1 MKLKNKLFDLNY
13 IRLSKNKN
21 YLMEPETKSSGGFK
35 SIVHA
40 MGVVFGDIGTSPI
53 YTLSIVFTLT
63 LPTKENIFGILSLI
77 FWTLITLVTIQYAWL
92 AMSLSIRGE
101 GGIIVLKE
109 ILTSL
114 LKKGRI
120 VGFVSFLGYI
130 GVSLLIGDG
139 VITPAISILS
149 AVEGLKLIPQLGEIS
164 LTTIIVITSIITILL
179 FAIQHRGTDKVA
191 ASFGPIMLM
200 WFLSLFF
207 SGFFYLIHIPDIF
220 LALSPHYAIDFFIHN
235 GLPGFFV
242 LSEVILCA
250 TGGEAL
256 YADMGHLGG
265 KPIRQAW
272 SIVFFALIINYFG
285 QGAYILEHN
294 DTEQV
299 LFKLVSSF
307 SEVLYIPFL
316 ILTLL
321 ATIIASQ
328 AMISAVMSL
337 VFQGINTGIFPLM
350 KIKFTS
356 QKLRSQIYI
365 PAVNKFLLFAVL
377 LMILVFKESHN
388 LAAAYGLAVTATMF
402 ISSIFIV
409 TIFYIKKN
417 YSKSAIGFI
426 VLIITG
432 LYLIAVTHKIPYGGY
447 WSIIIAM
454 FVFGVMLL
462 WISGMTKL
470 RRFLRATS
478 LDIFIESFKQIYE
491 TGNYIKGEAI
501 FFTKNV
507 NSVSPYIL
515 HCMFRTGIIYEKN
528 ILVSVETSDK
538 PYGVNLESYQ
548 EVTDGLFTARIT
560 YGYMES
566 PDLPKL
572 FKQWG
577 FSEKAIFYGAEE
589 IKTSK
594 PFLKIFAI
602 LKRLAPNWISF
613 FDFPYNKL
621 HGVVTRIE
629 I

>member
-1 MKLKNKLFDLNY
+1 METESNKSGKFKN
-13 IRLSKNKN
+13 I
-21 YLMEPETKSSGGFK
+21 
-35 SIVHA
+35 IHA

-53 YTLSIVFTLT
+53 YTLSIIFTLT

-77 FWTLITLVTIQYAWL
+77 FWTLIMLVTIQYAWL

-114 LKKGRI
+114 LKKGRR
-120 VGFVSFLGYI
+120 VGFITFLGYI

-149 AVEGLKLIPQLGEIS
+149 AVEGLKLIPEFSNIS
-164 LTTIIVITSIITILL
+164 LTTIILITSIITILL

-191 ASFGPIMLM
+191 ASFGPIMFL
-200 WFLSLFF
+200 WFVSLFF

-220 LALSPHYAIDFFIHN
+220 LALSPYYAIEFFMHN
-235 GLPGFFV
+235 GLAGFFV

-256 YADMGHLGG
+256 YADMGHLGA

-337 VFQGINTGIFPLM
+337 VFQGINIGIFPLM
-350 KIKFTS
+350 RIKFTS

-365 PAVNKFLLFAVL
+365 PAVNKFLLLAVL

-402 ISSIFIV
+402 ISSVLIV

-417 YSKSAIGFI
+417 YLKSFIGFI

-432 LYLIAVTHKIPYGGY
+432 FYLVAVTHKIPYGGY
-447 WSIIIAM
+447 WSIIIAS
-454 FVFGVMLL
+454 FVFGVMIL

-478 LDIFIESFKQIYE
+478 LDIFVESFKQIYE

-507 NSVSPYIL
+507 TSVSPYIL

-538 PYGVNLESYQ
+538 PYGVNLDSY
-548 EVTDGLFTARIT
+548 EKVTEGLYTARIT

>member
-1 MKLKNKLFDLNY
+1 MEIESNKSGNFKN
-13 IRLSKNKN
+13 I
-21 YLMEPETKSSGGFK
+21 
-35 SIVHA
+35 IHA

-63 LPTKENIFGILSLI
+63 IPTKENIFGILSLI
-77 FWTLITLVTIQYAWL
+77 FWTLIMLVTVQYAWL

-114 LKKGRI
+114 LKKGRR
-120 VGFVSFLGYI
+120 VGFITFLGYI

-149 AVEGLKLIPQLGEIS
+149 AVEGLKLIPQLSKIS
-164 LTTIIVITSIITILL
+164 LTSIILITSVITILL

-191 ASFGPIMLM
+191 SSFGPIMFL

-220 LALSPHYAIDFFIHN
+220 LALSPLYAINFFIHN

-256 YADMGHLGG
+256 YADMGHLGA

-337 VFQGINTGIFPLM
+337 VFQGINIGIFPLM
-350 KIKFTS
+350 RIKFTS

-365 PAVNKFLLFAVL
+365 PAVNKFLLLAVL

-402 ISSIFIV
+402 ISSVFIV

-417 YSKSAIGFI
+417 YLKSLIGFI

-432 LYLIAVTHKIPYGGY
+432 FYLVAVTHKIPYGGY
-447 WSIIIAM
+447 WSVIIAI
-454 FVFGVMLL
+454 FVFGVMML
-462 WISGMTKL
+462 WINGMTKL

-478 LDIFIESFKQIYE
+478 LDIFVESFKQIYE

-501 FFTKNV
+501 FFTKNIT
-507 NSVSPYIL
+507 SVSPYIL

-528 ILVSVETSDK
+528 VLVSVETSDK
-538 PYGVNLESYQ
+538 PYGVKLESY
-548 EVTDGLFTARIT
+548 EKVTEGLYIARIT

-594 PFLKIFAI
+594 PLLKIFAI